1 MALTGLQ
8 IFKLLPNTNC
18 KKCGYP
24 TCLAFAMKLAAG
36 KEALDKCPDATA
48 EARAALGAASAPPIP
63 PRDHRQRAARHHR
76 R

>member
-36 KEALDKCPDATA
+36 KEALDKCPS
-48 EARAALGAASAPPIP
+48 R
-63 PRDHRQRAARHHR
+63 RHRQRAARDHCG
-76 R
+76 